1 MSENKHNDFF
11 VDSGKLSEA
20 ALNRKHS
27 LENDPSSRTSI
38 YDYLP
43 TQEKIESDIMD
54 KVISEMNEYDYNS
67 YTDMDVRRALR
78 KETCSVVSASKR
90 NG

>member
-38 YDYLP
+38 YHYLP
-43 TQEKIESDIMD
+43 TQEKS
-54 KVISEMNEYDYNS
+54 SQTS
-67 YTDMDVRRALR
+67 WTRSSQR
-78 KETCSVVSASKR
+78 
-90 NG
+90 